1 MSKKGTY
8 YAGRVLKLGTLDQ
21 KMLMAA
27 LRNPASI
34 LRRGNAWTF
43 IDIDEYNQS
52 GHHYIFGRLS
62 KYAPEGEVGVVD
74 EPTRSEKKQIE
85 PNLLVAS
92 SPFVYIPEHSGIAFL
107 HVSNNIEVPTFIRRF
122 SEVIEETHQGFF
134 VDCDIELVSDLKTF
148 AAKLASLDGIFKIDA
163 RVSPPNPLFSPLWKP
178 LEQYLRD
185 RNTDR
190 MTIVEDAPGSE
201 ALHTDL
207 PEIVEAAAEQT
218 ESEPFTPDE
227 PLAIGDAAI
236 LMAADGYGNG
246 TIRGK
251 RDDETV
257 VIKTSETALN
267 FTFDKI
273 PDPFELYTKALAIF
287 TKIQEQRHMEHGK

>member
-8 YAGRVLKLGTLDQ
+8 YAGRVLKLGALDQ

-43 IDIDEYNQS
+43 IDINEYNQS

-62 KYAPEGEVGVVD
+62 KYAPDGEVGVVD

-92 SPFVYIPEHSGIAFL
+92 SPFVYIPDHSGIAFL
-107 HVSNNIEVPTFIRRF
+107 HVSSNIEVPTFIRRF

-148 AAKLASLDGIFKIDA
+148 AAKLASLEGIFKIDA

-178 LEQYLRD
+178 LEQYLRH

-207 PEIVEAAAEQT
+207 PNIVEAAAQQT

-236 LMAADGYGNG
+236 LMAADGYGSG

-251 RDDETV
+251 RDGEVV

-273 PDPFELYTKALAIF
+273 PDPFDLYLKALAIF
-287 TKIQEQRHMEHGK
+287 IKIQEQRHMEHGK

>member
-1 MSKKGTY
+1 MSRKGTY

-21 KMLMAA
+21 QMLLAA

-43 IDIDEYNQS
+43 IDIEEYNEA

-74 EPTRSEKKQIE
+74 ERSRSEKKQLE

-107 HVSNNIEVPTFIRRF
+107 NVSNQIEVSTFTKRF
-122 SEVIEETHQGFF
+122 CDVIEETHFGFF

-148 AAKLASLDGIFKIDA
+148 SAKLASLDGIYKIEA
-163 RVSPPNPLFSPLWKP
+163 RISPPNPLFSPLWKQ
-178 LEQYLRD
+178 LETYLRS

-190 MTIVEDAPGSE
+190 MTIVEDAPTSE
-201 ALHTDL
+201 SLNTEL
-207 PEIVEAAAEQT
+207 PRIVEAASRQT
-218 ESEPFTPDE
+218 EDVQYKPVGE
-227 PLAIGDAAI
+227 LKIGDAAI
-236 LMAADGYGNG
+236 LMAADGYGSG
-246 TIRGK
+246 IIRGR
-251 RDDETV
+251 RDDELV
-257 VIKTSETALN
+257 VIKTSETAMN
-267 FTFDKI
+267 FTFDKT
-273 PDPFELYTKALAIF
+273 PDAHELYLKALQIF
-287 TKIQEQRHMEHGK
+287 IKVQNQRHMEHGK

>member
-8 YAGRVLKLGTLDQ
+8 YAGRVIKLGSLDQ

-34 LRRGNAWTF
+34 IRRRNAWTF

-62 KYAPEGEVGVVD
+62 KYAPEAEVGVVD

-85 PNLLVAS
+85 PNLLIAS

-107 HVSNNIEVPTFIRRF
+107 HVSNNIDAPTFMRRF
-122 SEVIEETHQGFF
+122 SEVIEETHQRFF
-134 VDCDIELVSDLKTF
+134 VSCNIELVSDLKTF
-148 AAKLASLDGIFKIDA
+148 AAKLASLDGIFKINA
-163 RVSPPNPLFSPLWKP
+163 RISPPNPLFSPLWKS

-190 MTIVEDAPGSE
+190 MTIVEDAPVSE

-207 PEIVEAAAEQT
+207 PKIVEATAEQT

-227 PLAIGDAAI
+227 PLAVGDAAI
-236 LMAADGYGNG
+236 LMAADGYGLG
-246 TIRGK
+246 TILGK

-267 FTFDKI
+267 FTFDKT
-273 PDPFELYTKALAIF
+273 PDPFGLYIKALTIF

>member
-27 LRNPASI
+27 LRNPASV

-74 EPTRSEKKQIE
+74 ESTRSEKKQIE

-207 PEIVEAAAEQT
+207 PKIVEAAAEQT

-236 LMAADGYGNG
+236 LMAADGYGSG

-273 PDPFELYTKALAIF
+273 PEPFELYTKALAIF